1 MGKGILLDDDND
13 LLVLNGSLVIGETE
27 MQETA
32 LIIQLSQGECK
43 HDPILGPDL
52 IQLKKSN
59 ASKFDIEKRLRI
71 HLARDGKDYG
81 AIKESLKT
89 NLR

>member
-13 LLVLNGSLVIGETE
+13 LMVLNGSLVIGETL

-32 LIIQLSQGECK
+32 IIIQMSQGECK
-43 HDPILGPDL
+43 HDPVLGPDL
-52 IQLKKSN
+52 IQLQKTN
-59 ASKFDIEKRLRI
+59 ASKFEIEKRLRI

-81 AIKESLKT
+81 TIKESLKT